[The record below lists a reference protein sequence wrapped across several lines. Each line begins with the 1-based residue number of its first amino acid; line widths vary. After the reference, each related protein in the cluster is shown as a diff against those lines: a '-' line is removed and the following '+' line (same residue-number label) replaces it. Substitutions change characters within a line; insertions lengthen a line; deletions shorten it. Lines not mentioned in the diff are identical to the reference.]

1 MAKSAALCAPN
12 VLAQLDPI
20 CGAVLQVLQASPA
33 EYHFTA
39 KPERLRSEV
48 NRRVRMLGAEDQLDS
63 QQIKRA
69 VIRSFRKPAYR

>member
-1 MAKSAALCAPN
+1 MPKSAALCAPN

-20 CGAVLQVLQASPA
+20 CGAVLQALQASPA
-33 EYHFTA
+33 EYHCPA

-69 VIRSFRKPAYR
+69 VIRSFRKNAIR